1 MKIDRRVYKYIEYEM
16 YHYTEYKKE
25 IANAREEILEGSPA
39 PSDGQPR
46 GSGTGN
52 PTESKALKLSMSIG
66 YAAMEKT
73 VNAIDSALSMLT
85 DRHRK
90 IFEMIYIRK
99 RKDRYSMS
107 DDLYISYDTLNRNK
121 NEIVVMVGR
130 ELGVIKEF

>member
-16 YHYTEYKKE
+16 YHYIEYKKE
-25 IANAREEILEGSPA
+25 IANIREEILEGSPE
-39 PSDGQPR
+39 PPDGQPR

-73 VNAIDSALSMLT
+73 VNAIDNALSMLT

>member
-1 MKIDRRVYKYIEYEM
+1 MI
-16 YHYTEYKKE
+16 
-25 IANAREEILEGSPA
+25 
-39 PSDGQPR
+39 
-46 GSGTGN
+46 
-52 PTESKALKLSMSIG
+52 
-66 YAAMEKT
+66 
-73 VNAIDSALSMLT
+73 T

-90 IFEMIYIRK
+90 IFEIIYIRK

>member
-52 PTESKALKLSMSIG
+52 PTERKALKLSMSIG

-85 DRHRK
+85 ERHRK